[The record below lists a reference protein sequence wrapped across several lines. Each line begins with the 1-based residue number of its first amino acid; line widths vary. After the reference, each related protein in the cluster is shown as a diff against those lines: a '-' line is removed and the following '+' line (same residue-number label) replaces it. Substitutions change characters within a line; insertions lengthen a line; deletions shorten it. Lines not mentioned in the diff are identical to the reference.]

1 LTKIDSGGRATNG
14 EARLAAKLRARGD
27 VERHNAVVGLSGVH
41 GHSGVELGGLV
52 FWRRCT
58 GAMGRERARG
68 MSSEARECAER
79 EKRG

>member
-41 GHSGVELGGLV
+41 GHSGVELGGVGFLAAV
-52 FWRRCT
+52 H
-58 GAMGRERARG
+58 GRDG
-68 MSSEARECAER
+68 ARESEGDV
-79 EKRG
+79 E